1 MNKYKIE
8 EFNPVD
14 GYFALIS
21 NDRDSLIAKAYSL
34 QGARRIVEAL
44 IAFDKASLAAPEPKM
59 EERDSAWDKCR
70 ADREPVT
77 GSDDWTVGEVGDYR
91 GFFNLGWEAAF
102 AQRKEGA

>member
-34 QGARRIVEAL
+34 QGARRIVAAL
-44 IAFDKASLAAPEPKM
+44 VAFEKPAATEPKM
-59 EERDSAWDKCR
+59 EERDAAWGMCR

-91 GFFNLGWEAAF
+91 GFFNLGWEAAL
-102 AQRKEGA
+102 AHRKEET